1 MEAAEWQREDERVD
15 RINLVRLLEETE
27 KIHEDDALLEFH
39 DQKSPV
45 VNIDSRLS
53 TFSLTT

>member
-27 KIHEDDALLEFH
+27 KIHEDDALLESH
-39 DQKSPV
+39 DQNSPV